1 MLTQKADKSTA
12 RNDKPTA
19 KDVADVARVSV
30 TTVSRVLS
38 GRDDAISPET
48 RKRVIAAAE
57 KLRYRPSSL
66 AVALRTGRT
75 HTVGLVIPDISD
87 AYFHQIARGLED
99 AAREA
104 GYSVVLINTDRI
116 AERERKAV
124 EVLYDQNVDAIVF
137 AGGGVDDEK
146 HLVDYQ
152 WAHLRVVTVGPHRL
166 PFPSIRVDDAGTIE
180 LAASHLFDQGCHR
193 ILCLAGQENWLINQA
208 RAEGYRRSLAAHSVP
223 YDPALMVS
231 TTFTVDSGHEAV
243 TRVLDAGA
251 RFDGLVAFNDY
262 AAVGAMKALA
272 ERGIAVPD
280 DVAVIGCDDIQIA
293 SLVSPRLS
301 SVSFPQYEFGR
312 AALQR
317 VLDLLAGRAVDEVTS
332 FPYHLEIR
340 ESSVRVRPDEG
351 AER

>member
-1 MLTQKADKSTA
+1 MTSSRKVPVF
-12 RNDKPTA
+12 KPTA
-19 KDVADVARVSV
+19 KTVAELAEVSV

-57 KLRYRPSSL
+57 KLHYRPSSL

-75 HTVGLVIPDISD
+75 RTVGLIVPDISD

-99 AAREA
+99 AARDS

-137 AGGGVDDEK
+137 AGGGVDDDR
-146 HLVDYQ
+146 HLADYQ
-152 WAHLRVVTVGPHRL
+152 WEHVRVVTVGPHKL

-180 LAASHLFDQGCHR
+180 LAVGHLLEQGCHR
-193 ILCLAGQENWLINQA
+193 VLCIAGQDNWLINQA
-208 RAEGYRRSLAAHSVP
+208 RVDGYRQALATRNLD
-223 YDPALMVS
+223 YDPALIVN
-231 TTFTVDSGHEAV
+231 TTFTVESGYYAV
-243 TRVLDAGA
+243 TGALDAGTD
-251 RFDGLVAFNDY
+251 FDGIMAFNDY

-272 ERGIAVPD
+272 DRGIAVPD

-301 SVSFPQYEFGR
+301 SVNFPQYEFGR
-312 AALQR
+312 AAMQR
-317 VLDLLAGRAVDEVTS
+317 VLDLVAGRPVDQVTS
-332 FPYHLEIR
+332 FPYHLEVR
-340 ESSVRVRPDEG
+340 ESSTRTTRTKG
-351 AER
+351 AKR